1 MRDDN
6 SLPAGP
12 IPTPGFSLHLVP
24 RTGQVERLEQHGA
37 DGGGSRR
44 GSGGGAPPSDRC
56 RSQAG
61 MPNATMITDDGT
73 NRMTDKTAQILLMQ
87 PKNMWRTKVIS
98 GPFPR

>member
-1 MRDDN
+1 MA
-6 SLPAGP
+6 LTAGAVAAGAGAAEAA
-12 IPTPGFSLHLVP
+12 PGWAGWGDASTL
-24 RTGQVERLEQHGA
+24 A
-37 DGGGSRR
+37 
-44 GSGGGAPPSDRC
+44 GAPPSDRC